1 MTATLKSLLLK
12 GQQQLANSSD
22 SPRLDAEVLLGHVL
36 QANRAHLY
44 ANPDREIVATTQ
56 AAYAQLLN
64 ERHTGRPVAHLT
76 GQREFWSL
84 PFAVSPEVLSPRP
97 ETELLVEQALKHIP
111 ADQVCEVLDLGC
123 GSGAIAIAIARE
135 RTLCKVTATDISKDA
150 LNIARDNAAS
160 NQCEHICFL
169 EGRWFNAVG
178 PQHFDVIVSNPP
190 YIAIDEAELTDP
202 ELAYEPKLALYSGAD
217 GLDDIRLII
226 NEAPAHL
233 HPAGVMLLEHGFNQA
248 DGIASLFAQQNFAAI
263 RTHADLAAQPRV
275 TEARLD
281 TQE

>member
-1 MTATLKSLLLK
+1 MTATLKSLLLQ

-44 ANPDREIVATTQ
+44 ANPDREITATTQ
-56 AAYAQLLN
+56 AAYERLLN

-84 PFAVSPEVLSPRP
+84 PFAVTPEVLSPRP

-123 GSGAIAIAIARE
+123 GSGAIAIAIASE
-135 RTLCKVTATDISKDA
+135 RPLCKLTATDISKAA
-150 LNIARDNAAS
+150 LNIARNNAAT
-160 NQCEHICFL
+160 NQCDHIRFL
-169 EGRWFNAVG
+169 EGRWLNAVG
-178 PQHFDVIVSNPP
+178 TQHFDVIVSNPP
-190 YIAIDEAELTDP
+190 YIAIAEAELTDP
-202 ELAYEPKLALYSGAD
+202 ELAYEPQLALYSGAD

-233 HPAGVMLLEHGFNQA
+233 HSAGVLLLEHGFNQA
-248 DGIASLFAQQNFAAI
+248 AAIASLFAQHNFTEI

-281 TQE
+281 IQE